1 MAGWCCSL
9 PTAEAFLPAWV
20 PAVYVPPWILMG
32 IFIQYAANVQSIKR
46 AGVLVGQLMMGQ
58 SEKARCAVC
67 DELVTRTFEVPLL
80 RANPPHHPSNPP
92 SHPRPIPPVS

>member
-1 MAGWCCSL
+1 
-9 PTAEAFLPAWV
+9 
-20 PAVYVPPWILMG
+20 MG

-80 RANPPHHPSNPP
+80 RASPSIQQPVQ
-92 SHPRPIPPVS
+92 PPVSPNPSYLLNPAP